1 MAGLRKS
8 QLFCTAAPCQC
19 TDFGEHVWVTFT
31 LTINHLSRTGHGFP
45 QSLSVQFWYKV
56 AAKFPLELGPEKGPR
71 KSYTSSNESIFW
83 RGQTRLAGVFFHDP
97 IHGLPKVACRS
108 LYISKKKA
116 ARPPSKNQGHPEIDD
131 LLNER
136 RAPRA
141 IQNAPEMTV
150 RYMDKSGKM
159 RCKGGADLKQS
170 QHYPMR
176 RLAWICSTCLR
187 SFSLVQIG

>member
-1 MAGLRKS
+1 MVS
-8 QLFCTAAPCQC
+8 P
-19 TDFGEHVWVTFT
+19 
-31 LTINHLSRTGHGFP
+31 NLSRYSFGIRWLPNFHLNWVLKKAPASPIPVAKNPYFGGAKLDLRGSFFMT
-45 QSLSVQFWYKV
+45 QSMGCQRWP
-56 AAKFPLELGPEKGPR
+56 AGP
-71 KSYTSSNESIFW
+71 YI
-83 RGQTRLAGVFFHDP
+83 
-97 IHGLPKVACRS
+97 
-108 LYISKKKA
+108 YISKKKA